1 MEEIRTGTTID
12 ATQMG
17 VTLGSGK
24 QVRLFVEWEQ
34 FGDLT
39 EFMRTMT
46 GIKEVTQYSV
56 ETIEIK

>member
-12 ATQMG
+12 ATQMV

-34 FGDLT
+34 FGDLA
-39 EFMRTMT
+39 EFMHTMT

-56 ETIEIK
+56 ESIEIK

>member
-12 ATQMG
+12 ATQMV

-46 GIKEVTQYSV
+46 GITEATQYSV